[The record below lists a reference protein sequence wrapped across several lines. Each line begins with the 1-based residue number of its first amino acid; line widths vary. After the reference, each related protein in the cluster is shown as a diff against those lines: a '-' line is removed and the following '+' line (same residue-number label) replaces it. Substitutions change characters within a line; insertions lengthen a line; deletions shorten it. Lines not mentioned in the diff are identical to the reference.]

1 MNKKLFAIAFGVLA
15 MFACKEPEPEP
26 VVPQEPEYPEISLA
40 APADGTEYDF
50 NAMNQV
56 LSFGWNENEEINSY
70 RLQFS
75 LTPDFEVLENAS
87 AKRNPTEM
95 GVLEMDEI
103 LGLLGLPEAKSAYV
117 YWRVAPLRSDE
128 FVCEP
133 FSMFLTRLDPNTRV
147 IAPAD
152 GMLFNLDEQKTSI
165 AFEWR
170 PAIGAQNHEVHFSL
184 SSDFAKYESPYK
196 LGAKD
201 GRISLSPVALDEIAG
216 KLGAEADATCEIYWR
231 VVPSAKD
238 AEMEAYPARKIS
250 VDRLYPYIKI
260 LNPEVSTV
268 IDLAETDKVTLE
280 WDDSIASKF
289 FVDLS
294 LYEDFSAFERIN
306 VNYDTTYDVTAEV
319 IDQMLDQA
327 GVMPGSSGVIYWRI
341 APQSG
346 KANPSETRAI
356 IAKRINNAVE
366 LMSPTNNSNY
376 SCNSCDEIFFQWGAI
391 EGIEEYD
398 IEFSLDSDFATK
410 EVYNLSD
417 GENDPTSEYVSVE
430 YLDAM
435 LQNLG
440 VEAES
445 SAMVYWRIVPQGD
458 HNKEIQS
465 RRLTIERKD
474 PRFWIPY
481 EERLDD
487 PITVKVVV
495 IYEDPIVNEQ
505 GQRMHEVYRIG
516 RGVKWNDPE
525 VQLHE
530 YIESMEEAANGR
542 VKYEIVDEFHT
553 DDPEI
558 LAKYNN
564 KIFYSTSSKDHFGK
578 KKGEYIDLE
587 FIKGYCDKATPDGV
601 CEYDYVQLVKDFKLD
616 EMRRNNE
623 VQDVWVY
630 THPGCGMNESRL
642 IGKDAFWCNSGG
654 INRPDLCDDFICV
667 MFHNYERTT
676 DLAMHS
682 FGHRFESM
690 MRAVYD
696 GVGKEFYM
704 FYEKKY
710 KESQLNNWER
720 YFGYIMNYGNGK
732 FADQKGY
739 AHIGLCHFPPNG
751 IADYDYHL
759 LDSYAYTYADEWY
772 DYPRLRLNKRTAKR
786 VNAKEWS
793 HKGGYQWGYM
803 IYFFG
808 HMPHF
813 KGLNP
818 VDGHLNNWW
827 LYCYDYKNAM
837 KLEAKL
843 REEMGWTPKE

>member
-26 VVPQEPEYPEISLA
+26 GVPQEPEYPEISLA
-40 APADGTEYDF
+40 APEDGVEYDF
-50 NAMNQV
+50 NSMSQA

-87 AKRNPTEM
+87 AKKNPTEM

-133 FSMFLTRLDPNTRV
+133 FSMYLTRLDPNTRV

-165 AFEWR
+165 AFEWK

-238 AEMEAYPARKIS
+238 AEIEAYPARKIS

-319 IDQMLDQA
+319 IDQMLDKA

-417 GENDPTSEYVSVE
+417 GDNDPTSEYVSVE

-495 IYEDPIVNEQ
+495 IYEDPIVNDK

-516 RGVKWNDPE
+516 NGVRWNDPE

-530 YIESMEEAANGR
+530 YIESMEEATNGR

-587 FIKGYCDKATPDGV
+587 FIKGYCNAKTPDGV

-772 DYPRLRLNKRTAKR
+772 NYPRLTLNKRKAKR

-818 VDGHLNNWW
+818 ADGHLNNWW

-837 KLEAKL
+837 KLEAQL

>member
-40 APADGTEYDF
+40 APADGAEYDF

-87 AKRNPTEM
+87 AKKNPTEM

-306 VNYDTTYDVTAEV
+306 VNYDTTYDVTAEL